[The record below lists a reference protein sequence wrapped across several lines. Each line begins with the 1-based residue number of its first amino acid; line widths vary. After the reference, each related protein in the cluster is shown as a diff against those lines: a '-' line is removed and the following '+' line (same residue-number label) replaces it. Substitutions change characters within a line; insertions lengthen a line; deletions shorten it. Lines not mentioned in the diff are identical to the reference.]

1 MLSVSYYNMNMSIMI
16 RINNQQEP
24 DLMRDRLK
32 INKYQHGYYLMK
44 IIKMCKTA
52 GGDVFLLPVSGC

>member
-1 MLSVSYYNMNMSIMI
+1 MVMIYVSYYNMNMSIMI
-16 RINNQQEP
+16 SINNQQEP

-44 IIKMCKTA
+44 MKMCKTA
-52 GGDVFLLPVSGC
+52 GGDVFLLFL